1 MRRRRMGRPGIAGT
15 MARTAVVAGTATA
28 VAGGVSRRQ
37 AGRAQAHEQEA
48 AAQQAAFE
56 TQADMAE
63 MQAQMNAMQAQ
74 QAQQAAPAAAPAGN
88 DMMSQLQ
95 QLGDMRANGLL
106 TDDEFAAAK
115 ARLLAG

>member
-1 MRRRRMGRPGIAGT
+1 MRRRRMGRPGIVGT

-37 AGRAQAHEQEA
+37 AGKAQAHEQEA

-56 TQADMAE
+56 AQADVAE

-74 QAQQAAPAAAPAGN
+74 QAAATAAAPAGN

>member
-56 TQADMAE
+56 TQADMAD

-74 QAQQAAPAAAPAGN
+74 QAATGRRSGRQRHDEPAAAAGRHEGER
-88 DMMSQLQ
+88 SAH
-95 QLGDMRANGLL
+95 R
-106 TDDEFAAAK
+106 
-115 ARLLAG
+115 